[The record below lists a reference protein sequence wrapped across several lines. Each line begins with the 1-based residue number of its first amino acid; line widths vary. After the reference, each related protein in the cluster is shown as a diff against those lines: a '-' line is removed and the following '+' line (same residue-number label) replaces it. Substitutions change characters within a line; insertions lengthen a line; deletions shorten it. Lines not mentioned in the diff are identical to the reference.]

1 MYIFSAWKLAL
12 ILAVLLFSIL
22 YLLPTTYDN
31 LYGYLPLW
39 MQESLPVFDVI
50 DDHTLKTSLKETG
63 KFSYPSGKNYR
74 KVVNEL
80 SDVLDSQ
87 LNKIGLSE
95 VTGDYI
101 FETTAER
108 EFHVKFLSERAKAK
122 KVTVG
127 DLNLYGSLPVA
138 MRRMLP
144 DSRLEY
150 GLDLAGGVHLVLAV
164 DVEKS
169 IEAMIRNR
177 VDVIPTRMRAEK
189 IRCRKGNVYGGF
201 SVQATFDKPVNRDDL
216 EKRFADIGLGL

>member
-108 EFHVKFLSERAKAK
+108 EFHVKFLSEIHVQKDQYLGKYQTHWYRTLKRE
-122 KVTVG
+122 TVNG
-127 DLNLYGSLPVA
+127 ETKWKDN
-138 MRRMLP
+138 
-144 DSRLEY
+144 
-150 GLDLAGGVHLVLAV
+150 
-164 DVEKS
+164 
-169 IEAMIRNR
+169 
-177 VDVIPTRMRAEK
+177 
-189 IRCRKGNVYGGF
+189 
-201 SVQATFDKPVNRDDL
+201 
-216 EKRFADIGLGL
+216 